1 MMSKTAMAAAASVV
15 LCWFAST
22 GCSVQSDN
30 QKPSTPASSPAQSQ
44 QSDVVAN
51 AADPVEEGYSHPRI
65 DARRKAIYPYFERL
79 KESRNA
85 EEERKAVEAM
95 AAWAKDPQD
104 GEDGYVF
111 RVETT
116 TTEHVWLSK
125 RDLNDMAAKGQP
137 VTLRIECPC
146 FPPVTPWMEY
156 RFKDPS
162 NLKHLFGVLWEPA
175 PKE

>member
-1 MMSKTAMAAAASVV
+1 
-15 LCWFAST
+15 
-22 GCSVQSDN
+22 
-30 QKPSTPASSPAQSQ
+30 
-44 QSDVVAN
+44 VVAN
-51 AADPVEEGYSHPRI
+51 AADPVEDGGSYPNI
-65 DARRKAIYPYFERL
+65 DKRREAVYPYFRRL

-85 EEERKAVEAM
+85 VEERKAVEAL

-104 GEDGYVF
+104 GSRDGYLF

-116 TTEHVWLSK
+116 QTEHVWLSR
-125 RDLNDMAAKGQP
+125 RDLNDLAAKGQP
-137 VTLRIECPC
+137 VILHIECPC

-162 NLKHLFGVLWEPA
+162 NLMHLYGVLWEPA

>member
-1 MMSKTAMAAAASVV
+1 MVSRTAIATAASVV

-22 GCSVQSDN
+22 GCSVQPDK
-30 QKPSTPASSPAQSQ
+30 QKPSTPARRPAQSQ
-44 QSDVVAN
+44 QSEVVPI
-51 AADPVEEGYSHPRI
+51 AAEPDEDGGSYASI

-85 EEERKAVEAM
+85 EEERQAVEAL

-111 RVETT
+111 RVATT
-116 TTEHVWLSK
+116 TTEYGWLSK
-125 RDLNDMAAKGQP
+125 RDLNDLAAKGQP
-137 VTLRIECPC
+137 VTLHIQCPC

-162 NLKHLFGVLWEPA
+162 NLKHLFGVLLEP
-175 PKE
+175 

>member
-1 MMSKTAMAAAASVV
+1 MMSRTAIAAAASFT
-15 LCWFAST
+15 LGWFAST
-22 GCSVQSDN
+22 GCSVQSDK
-30 QKPSTPASSPAQSQ
+30 QEPSTPASSPARSQ
-44 QSDVVAN
+44 QSGVVAN
-51 AADPVEEGYSHPRI
+51 APDPVEDGGSYPRI

-79 KESRNA
+79 RESRNA

-116 TTEHVWLSK
+116 TTECVWLSK

-137 VTLRIECPC
+137 VTLHIECPC
-146 FPPVTPWMEY
+146 FPPVTPGMEH

-162 NLKHLFGVLWEPA
+162 NLQHLVGVLWEP
-175 PKE
+175 EN

>member
-1 MMSKTAMAAAASVV
+1 MSRTAMAAVACVA

-22 GCSVQSDN
+22 GCSVQSDK
-30 QKPSTPASSPAQSQ
+30 QEPSTPASSPAQSQ
-44 QSDVVAN
+44 QSGVVAN
-51 AADPVEEGYSHPRI
+51 AADPVEEGYSHPKI

-85 EEERKAVEAM
+85 EEERKAIEAL
-95 AAWAKDPQD
+95 AAWAKDPED
-104 GEDGYVF
+104 GTRDGYVF

-116 TTEHVWLSK
+116 EHVWLSS
-125 RDLNDMAAKGQP
+125 RDLNDLAAKGQP
-137 VTLRIECPC
+137 ATLHIECPC
-146 FPPVTPWMEY
+146 FPPVTPWVEY

-162 NLKHLFGVLWEPA
+162 NMKHLVGVLWEPD

>member
-22 GCSVQSDN
+22 GCSVQSDK

-44 QSDVVAN
+44 QSGVVAN
-51 AADPVEEGYSHPRI
+51 AADPVEDGYSHPSI
-65 DARRKAIYPYFERL
+65 DTRREAIYPYFERL

-85 EEERKAVEAM
+85 EEERKVVEAL

-104 GEDGYVF
+104 GTRDGYVF

-116 TTEHVWLSK
+116 ENVWLVRRDHRYRDRRGGK
-125 RDLNDMAAKGQP
+125 RRL
-137 VTLRIECPC
+137 
-146 FPPVTPWMEY
+146 
-156 RFKDPS
+156 PS
-162 NLKHLFGVLWEPA
+162 VRT
-175 PKE
+175 